1 MKNFNRVLIIFLIL
15 FSFPLLL
22 YRCINVEQKIKLRSN
37 GKGTAV
43 ITYYIP
49 EKLYMNPV
57 SLKRLKDY
65 IPVEEE
71 DLIKIYSS
79 KSGIKIKDTKTKK
92 TKKSREL
99 SIKLSFEKIE
109 DLSTDRISYIL
120 QEGKDKNELKVTIF
134 KKEDKLNELK
144 SGSTTNKPMDEH
156 DITILLGELLSRFH
170 LKMELTLPSPPI
182 SIKGGKKIED
192 RTVLWDVPF
201 STFYKEEKKE
211 ISLEVSYSKHISL
224 WQRLREKIGY

>member
-1 MKNFNRVLIIFLIL
+1 MKNFYRVLIIFFIL

-22 YRCINVEQKIKLRSN
+22 YRCINVEQKIKLRSD

-49 EKLYMNPV
+49 EKLFQNPV
-57 SLKRLKDY
+57 SLKKLKDY
-65 IPVEEE
+65 IPVEED
-71 DLIKIYSS
+71 DLVKIYSS
-79 KSGIKIKDTKTKK
+79 KSGIKIRDTKTKK
-92 TKKSREL
+92 TGKLREL

-120 QEGKDKNELKVTIF
+120 NEGGNENRLKVSVL

-144 SGSTTNKPMDEH
+144 NSSATNKPMDEH
-156 DITILLGELLSRFH
+156 DITLLLGELLSRFH
-170 LKMELTLPSPPI
+170 LKMELTFPSPPI
-182 SIKGGKKIED
+182 SVTGGKKIGD
-192 RTVLWDVPF
+192 KTVLWDVPF
-201 STFYKEEKKE
+201 STFYKEEKNE